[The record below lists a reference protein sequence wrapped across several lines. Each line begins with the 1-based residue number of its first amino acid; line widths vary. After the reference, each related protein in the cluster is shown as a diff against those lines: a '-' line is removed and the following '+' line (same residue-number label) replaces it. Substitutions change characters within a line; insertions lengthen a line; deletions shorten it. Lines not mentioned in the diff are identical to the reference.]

1 MIEEVRLS
9 TIYGNIYIMRLQIYH
24 IKTQLIVLFLYFSHK

>member
-24 IKTQLIVLFLYFSHK
+24 IKNTINSFIFVFFS